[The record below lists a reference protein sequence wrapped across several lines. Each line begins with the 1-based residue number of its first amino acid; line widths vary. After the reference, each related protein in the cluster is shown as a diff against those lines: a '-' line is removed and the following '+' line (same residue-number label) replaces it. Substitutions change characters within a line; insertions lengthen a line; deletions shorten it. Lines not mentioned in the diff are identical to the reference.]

1 LKPQREK
8 PGLTTLFL
16 VATSLLGLAIT
27 VITVRGADS
36 ELRADSLRNVIMAGE
51 TIPSSLIDS
60 LQGANSDLDNPV
72 YWRLKGQLG
81 LLREGNPL
89 IRFVSIIGRR
99 ADNSMFLFVDSEPPG
114 SASSSLPGQV
124 RSSTAPSVLEVFRTA
139 IPMLGGPIQDS
150 RGTWVSATIPIIDEA
165 RRTTAAVLRVDLDA
179 GAWYG
184 KLFLAA
190 LTPTLLFLAVF
201 ALILAGKLLRLRR
214 SRLGDRRPPWMRH
227 IEAATVGATGLV
239 LSLSIV
245 LVFHQTE
252 VSVRKRAFD
261 QFATV
266 RTSVLA
272 DRLRDISNE
281 SLEGMAALF
290 LADQTVSEAQ
300 FSTFATLM
308 AKEPAVQA
316 WEWIP
321 AVPAGD
327 SERYVAE
334 RRAEGRTGYSIW
346 QKAQDE
352 ERVPAADRP
361 VFFPVGMVWPR
372 EGNEAA
378 LGYDLG
384 SEPLR
389 RAALLEAARVGMAT
403 ATDPIVLVQS
413 RNPQAGMLVFRPIFG
428 SEKGGQLR
436 GFVLAVLRTGGLA
449 SGFMQDDTALLS
461 LSLLREGQDPFRL
474 STAWR
479 GGIPPAPELFLSR
492 PVFLFGKVFSINAY
506 AGPGF
511 LGLYPIGNDAV
522 AGAVGALLSII
533 FSLAIGQVF
542 NRRMDLER
550 LVAARTHELTQSEES
565 YRNQFA
571 GNSAVMLLIDPAD
584 GNIIDANEAALTFY
598 GWPRWDLLTMT
609 IFDVSIRSRPEIEGD
624 MAMVAPGQGR
634 RFISQHRVADGSTRE
649 VEISV
654 SRIQFGGRAILNAI
668 IHDITER
675 IEAERALTEAES
687 RWQFALEGSGDGVW
701 DWNIAASTVHY
712 SRQWKALLGLAN
724 QEVGDGLSE
733 WDSRLHPDDRD
744 AIFAALQRHIDGESA
759 LYYCEY
765 RIRHC
770 DGSWR
775 WALDR
780 GRAVERDSGGW
791 PIRIIGTLSDIT
803 VRKETERHLQSSE
816 EKFRRL
822 FNANPAPMSLS
833 TVEDTTLLD
842 VNNAFLTR
850 LGFTR
855 EEVIGRS
862 MVELGLF
869 PDRDIRTAA
878 TWELRDSG
886 RIVGMELKVR
896 SKYGQLM
903 DGLISAEFLEG
914 DSDGAAAAVPTML
927 TVMVDLSAQKK
938 AEAELRRS
946 NQYLAEATARARDL
960 MAQAEAANQ
969 AKSAFLASMSHEIR
983 TPMNGIIGMTGLLM
997 DTSLNPDQRQY
1008 AQVVRTSGEALI
1020 TIINDILDF
1029 SKIEAGKLDLENID
1043 FHLRVTIED
1052 SVEILA
1058 VRARE
1063 KGLELRSAIDPDVP
1077 LHLRG
1082 DPGRLR
1088 QIFINLLSNAIKFTA
1103 TGSITLE
1110 AGLVDS
1116 PGEGAGEEDDSQAM
1130 IRFAVTDTGIGIP
1143 HEKLGLLFTSFSQID
1158 NTMTRKYGGT
1168 GLGLAISKQLAE
1180 LMGGSIGVD
1189 SEEGRGSTFWFTAAF
1204 QKRPIGQ
1211 LAAEASSGN
1220 LSVLRVLVADGQD
1233 ASRLVITS
1241 LLASWGCRYESV
1253 TTGEAALAALT
1264 SAVGEESFFSIAIL
1278 AMELPDMDGL
1288 QLGSLIRARTE
1299 LRAIK
1304 LAIMAST
1311 WKRGDAARY
1320 AGLGFSGYLNKPPA
1334 ELELRECLA
1343 AVIADEEP
1351 DELLSVPSADATLTR
1366 KARIL
1371 LVEDNQ
1377 TNQLVATK
1385 LLERMG
1391 HRVDAVANGRE
1402 ALEALAGIPYDLVLM
1417 DCQMPVMDGF
1427 EASRAIRKLEG
1438 AIRTIPII
1446 AMTANAQPE
1455 DREHCLEAGMD
1466 DYLSKPVEPI
1476 RLGATVERWLLKIGK
1491 GAASSQV
1498 QREATAKA
1506 AAEPASTPVG
1516 AEPLEPGLRFISSP
1530 GPMPVFDKPA
1540 LLSRTMN
1547 DAELMAALLASYL
1560 GELSSQLGDLFGA
1573 LDAGEAGKVGSFA
1586 HRLKGA
1592 SASVS
1597 ALRLVETAAAIEKAA
1612 KAGDLEEARRLRPE
1626 LETREKEFRLALA

>member
-1 LKPQREK
+1 MKRKKKPPKPQRQK
-8 PGLTTLFL
+8 PGLTSLFL
-16 VATSLLGLAIT
+16 IATSLLGLAIT
-27 VITVRGADS
+27 IITVKGADS

-51 TIPSSLIDS
+51 TIPSSLVYS
-60 LQGANSDLDNPV
+60 LQGSSNDFDNQV

-81 LLREGNPL
+81 LLREGDPL
-89 IRFVSIIGRR
+89 IRFISIIGRR

-114 SASSSLPGQV
+114 SASLSLPGQV
-124 RSSTAPSVLEVFRTA
+124 QSYASPSVLEVFRTA
-139 IPMLGGPIQDS
+139 IPRLGGPVRDS
-150 RGTWVSATIPIIDEA
+150 RGTWVSATIPIIDEEG
-165 RRTTAAVLRVDLDA
+165 RSTVAVLQVDLDA

-184 KLFLAA
+184 RLFRAA

-201 ALILAGKLLRLRR
+201 TLILTGKLLRLRR
-214 SRLGDRRPPWMRH
+214 SRLGESRPDWMRH

-239 LSLSIV
+239 LSLIIA
-245 LVFHQTE
+245 LVFHQTQ
-252 VSVRKRAFD
+252 VSDRKRAFD

-272 DRLRDISNE
+272 ERLRSISNE
-281 SLEGMAALF
+281 KLEGMAALF
-290 LADQTVSEAQ
+290 LADQSVTEEQ
-300 FSTFATLM
+300 FSTFATHL

-321 AVPAGD
+321 AVPAPD

-334 RRAEGRTGYSIW
+334 RRAAGRPSYSIW
-346 QKAQDE
+346 QKTQNDE
-352 ERVPAADRP
+352 KVPAADRP
-361 VFFPVGMVWPR
+361 VFYPVGLVWPL

-389 RAALLEAARVGMAT
+389 RAALLEAARIGLAT

-413 RNPQAGMLVFRPIFG
+413 RNSQSGMLVFRPVLG
-428 SEKGGQLR
+428 SGEGRQLR
-436 GFVLAVLRTGGLA
+436 GFVLAVLRTGALA

-461 LSLLREGQDPFRL
+461 LSLLREGQDPYRL

-479 GGIPPAPELFLSR
+479 GGIPPAPELYLSR
-492 PVFLFGKVFSINAY
+492 PILLFGKVFSISAY

-511 LGLYPIGNDAV
+511 LNLYPLGNDTV
-522 AGAVGALLSII
+522 AGTVGILLSLIM
-533 FSLAIGQVF
+533 SLSIGQVF
-542 NRRMDLER
+542 NRREDLER
-550 LVAARTHELTQSEES
+550 LVAVRTRELAQSEES

-571 GNSAVMLLIDPAD
+571 SNSAVMLLIDPAD
-584 GNIIDANEAALTFY
+584 GAVIDANEAALAFY
-598 GWPRWDLLTMT
+598 GWPRWDFLTMT
-609 IFDVSIRSRPEIEGD
+609 IFDFSFRSRPEIEGD
-624 MAMVAPGQGR
+624 MAKVVPGQGR

-654 SRIQFGGRAILNAI
+654 SRIQFAGRTVLNAI
-668 IHDITER
+668 INNITER

-701 DWNIAASTVHY
+701 DWNIAAGTVHY
-712 SRQWKALLGLAN
+712 SRQWKALLGLAD

-759 LYYCEY
+759 IYYCEY

-780 GRAVERDSGGW
+780 GKAVERDSGGW
-791 PIRIIGTLSDIT
+791 PIRIIGTFSDIT
-803 VRKETERHLQSSE
+803 ARKETERHLQSSE

-833 TVEDTTLLD
+833 SIEETTLLD

-855 EEVIGRS
+855 EEVIGHS

-914 DSDGAAAAVPTML
+914 DGEGTAAAAPTML

-960 MAQAEAANQ
+960 MTQAEAANQ

-997 DTSLNPDQRQY
+997 DTSLNPEQRQY

-1029 SKIEAGKLDLENID
+1029 SKIEAGRLDLENID
-1043 FHLRVTIED
+1043 FHLRVAIED

-1058 VRARE
+1058 MRARE
-1063 KGLELRSAIDPDVP
+1063 KGLDLRSAIDPDVP

-1103 TGSITLE
+1103 TGSITL
-1110 AGLVDS
+1110 AVSLVDS
-1116 PGEGAGEEDDSQAM
+1116 PGDRAGAEDDSLAM

-1143 HEKLGLLFTSFSQID
+1143 SEKLGLLFTSFSQID
-1158 NTMTRKYGGT
+1158 TSMTRKYGGT

-1204 QKRPIGQ
+1204 EKRPVGQ
-1211 LAAEASSGN
+1211 LSTEFSSGS
-1220 LSVLRVLVADGQD
+1220 LSVLRVLVADGHD

-1253 TTGEAALAALT
+1253 ATGEAALAALN
-1264 SAVGEESFFSIAIL
+1264 SAVEGGDSFSMAIL

-1288 QLGSLIRARTE
+1288 RLGSLIRAGAE
-1299 LRAIK
+1299 LRTIK
-1304 LAIMAST
+1304 LAIMSST

-1343 AVIADEEP
+1343 TAAANGEP
-1351 DELLSVPSADATLTR
+1351 DELISLPSTEAPLAR

-1427 EASRAIRKLEG
+1427 EASRAIRKLAG
-1438 AIRTIPII
+1438 PIRTIPII

-1466 DYLSKPVEPI
+1466 DYLSKPVEPH
-1476 RLGATVERWLLKIGK
+1476 RLAAAIERWLPKIGK
-1491 GAASSQV
+1491 GPASSQDQPGEIAGAPV
-1498 QREATAKA
+1498 ARVAGTAASAAGPDPQQPKA
-1506 AAEPASTPVG
+1506 APTYP
-1516 AEPLEPGLRFISSP
+1516 PGQ
-1530 GPMPVFDKPA
+1530 MPVFDRPA

-1547 DAELMAALLASYL
+1547 DEELMADLLESYL
-1560 GELSSQLGDLFGA
+1560 GELSSQLGDLFEA
-1573 LDAGEAGKVGSFA
+1573 LDAGEAGRVGSFA

-1597 ALRLVETAAAIEKAA
+1597 ALRLVETASAIEKAG
-1612 KAGDLEEARRLRPE
+1612 KAGNLEEARRLRPE
-1626 LETREKEFRLALA
+1626 L